1 MKALSFQSYMKTS
14 GHKERILVVDDEDKI
29 LAVISEYFIIQGYE
43 VRTAIDAKEALQ
55 EFTPGKFHCVI
66 SDFSMPGMDGI
77 ELLKE
82 IKTKDPKVI
91 FLIITGYPSIER
103 AVEAI
108 KLGAYDYIT
117 KPIDLNDLQ
126 IKVERALYTK
136 KLEDSLKTVNERL
149 KKLII
154 LIPIIVAILIF
165 LSICRNIF

>member
-77 ELLKE
+77 ELLKDNTAVQNT
-82 IKTKDPKVI
+82 TKS
-91 FLIITGYPSIER
+91 LITSNKISPLDG
-103 AVEAI
+103 
-108 KLGAYDYIT
+108 
-117 KPIDLNDLQ
+117 
-126 IKVERALYTK
+126 
-136 KLEDSLKTVNERL
+136 
-149 KKLII
+149 
-154 LIPIIVAILIF
+154 
-165 LSICRNIF
+165 